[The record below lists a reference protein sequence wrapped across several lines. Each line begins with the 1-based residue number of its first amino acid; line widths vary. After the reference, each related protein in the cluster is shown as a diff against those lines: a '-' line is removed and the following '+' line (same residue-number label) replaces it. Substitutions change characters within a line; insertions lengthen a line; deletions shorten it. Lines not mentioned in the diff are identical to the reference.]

1 MRQPTIAKNYAEAL
15 IELARHAGSNDERKR
30 GEAGARA
37 GGPVAGNDLAK
48 WGELIDEL
56 ASAMQADRT
65 LHVFLESP
73 RVAATEKK
81 RVLALAL
88 ENRVPLGFLRFLQ
101 ALVNNRRQMLI
112 PEIAIQYH
120 ALVDAVENR
129 VHASV
134 TVAREGDAAE
144 KKEIADRLS
153 AVVGKEVVPHFVVNP
168 AILGGIIVRVGDTV
182 MDGSVRKRLATLKGR
197 MLGRA

>member
-15 IELARHAGSNDERKR
+15 IELARKAGTK
-30 GEAGARA
+30 
-37 GGPVAGNDLAK
+37 DLAK
-48 WGELIDEL
+48 WGDLIDEV
-56 ASAMQADRT
+56 ASAMHADRT